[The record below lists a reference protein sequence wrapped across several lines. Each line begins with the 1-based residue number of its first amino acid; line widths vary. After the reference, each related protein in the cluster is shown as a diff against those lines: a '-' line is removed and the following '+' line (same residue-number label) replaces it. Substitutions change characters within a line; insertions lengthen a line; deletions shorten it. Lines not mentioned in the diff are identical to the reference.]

1 MESRGWMVA
10 VHAGAGYHSLA
21 KEETYKMLC
30 ADACRAAANVFNL
43 SPVSNCLDE
52 QMVIEAACAAI
63 RVLEDSPLTNAG
75 IILLIM

>member
-1 MESRGWMVA
+1 MDSHGWMVA

-43 SPVSNCLDE
+43 SSESNCSDE
-52 QMVIEAACAAI
+52 QQVIEAACAAV
-63 RVLEDSPLTNAG
+63 RVLEDSPFTNAG
-75 IILLIM
+75 ITIYL